1 MAALDNTK
9 RTRFKVTVAVI
20 IFMMAMSA
28 WSLAVKETEV
38 TIIAM
43 GVVAAS
49 GIMYKHVET
58 QNKSLK

>member
-1 MAALDNTK
+1 MLYLDKTE
-9 RTRFKVTVAVI
+9 RTRFKVTIAVI
-20 IFMMAMSA
+20 FFNMIMAA

-43 GVVAAS
+43 GVISAA

-58 QNKSLK
+58 KKKSL